1 MELKDK
7 VVATDGSYWKFRSM
21 KDAEGWHDS
30 AGQKEIPLDFL
41 SNSAGGVVLIHPAD
55 GDGEH
60 WEIKLVGRDYEV
72 SV

>member
-21 KDAEGWHDS
+21 KDAEG
-30 AGQKEIPLDFL
+30 
-41 SNSAGGVVLIHPAD
+41 
-55 GDGEH
+55 GEH